1 MEFFGAAHFD
11 TQSERQKHIEL
22 RSIMN
27 RKVEISPPLSQNPE
41 LVVVYTKRQ
50 GPFTIDDVSDDYVT
64 IRAAAN
70 VAVTFPLSQV
80 KIDRT

>member
-27 RKVEISPPLSQNPE
+27 RKVEVSPPLSQNPE
-41 LVVVYTKRQ
+41 MVVVYTKRQ
-50 GPFTIDDVSDDYVT
+50 GPFTIHEVGDDYVT
-64 IRAAAN
+64 IRASAN
-70 VAVTFPLSQV
+70 VAITFPLSQV
-80 KIDRT
+80 KLDRT